1 MNIYRYQFVANCPTN
16 DKPII
21 YSLSIET
28 EEVIYVEHLM
38 TACALIESDYHEDIA
53 DKLSERFKGTQVLTA
68 RHHGVDIETRRT
80 PDFGRLKERV
90 QVGKTVY
97 EVGVDAALPMARISA

>member
-21 YSLSIET
+21 YSLTVET
-28 EEVIYVEHLM
+28 LETIYVEHLM

-53 DKLSERFKGTQVLTA
+53 DKLSERFKGFQTLKA
-68 RHHGVDIETRRT
+68 HHHGVDIETHRS
-80 PDFGRLKERV
+80 PDLGHLKERV

-97 EVGVDAALPMARISA
+97 EAGVDAKFAVARITG